1 MRLFEDHL
9 EFGSNSILLA
19 TDLSPSSDTATAYAV
34 RIARRY
40 NAKIIALEVFD
51 YAWAGSPKTGGI
63 PIGLAVMESAAE
75 EAMEKLRIDLCKE
88 NIRCESLL
96 IDGDPASKILNAII
110 QKNVDLVVLGTHGK
124 EGWNRFAWGS
134 VAEEVLRKAS
144 CAVLTV
150 GPKVPRPTQYEL
162 TLRNLVFATDFSPA
176 SSRAAPYAFTLASD
190 FGACLHLIHILPSS
204 MGGHPDETELTRAS
218 RQALIALV
226 QKQAPCCH
234 NLSTEINYGEH
245 LDEAILARADMDS
258 ADLIVLGVRKASQLA
273 AHIPDITSQV
283 IGEAKCPVLTICS

>member
-19 TDLSPSSDTATAYAV
+19 TDLSPCSDTATAYAV

-63 PIGLAVMESAAE
+63 PIGLAVMESGAE

-88 NIRCESLL
+88 KVRCEALL

-134 VAEEVLRKAS
+134 VAEEVLRKTS

-190 FGACLHLIHILPSS
+190 FEACLHLIHILPSS
-204 MGGHPDETELTRAS
+204 MGRYPDETELTRAS
-218 RQALIALV
+218 RQALIALI

-234 NLSTEINYGEH
+234 NLSTEIDYGEH
-245 LDEAILARADMDS
+245 LDDAILARADMDN

-283 IGEAKCPVLTICS
+283 IGEAKCPVLTVCS